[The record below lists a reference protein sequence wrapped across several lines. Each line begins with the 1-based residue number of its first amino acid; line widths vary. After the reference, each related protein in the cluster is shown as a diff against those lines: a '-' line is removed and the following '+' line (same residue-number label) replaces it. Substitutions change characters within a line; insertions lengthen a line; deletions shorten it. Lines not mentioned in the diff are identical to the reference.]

1 MLQGRYEFFWSGSL
15 NEVEQTN
22 SVPRIPTG
30 ENIPPAQMSMEVNTP
45 AVVSSPIVQ
54 AECSHKALHTLPPVH
69 GIVLLKLSVW
79 RRVGKIWLLQKLLQ
93 VKSTE
98 DFRREQL

>member
-22 SVPRIPTG
+22 PVPRIPTG
-30 ENIPPAQMSMEVNTP
+30 ETTSPAQMSMEVNTP
-45 AVVSSPIVQ
+45 AVASSPIVQ
-54 AECSHKALHTLPPVH
+54 AGCSHKAPHTLLPVH
-69 GIVLLKLSVW
+69 GIVPLTLSVW
-79 RRVGKIWLLQKLLQ
+79 RHVGKIWLLCTLLQ

-98 DFRREQL
+98 DFRREQW